1 MSRSLKSVTAG
12 GNDKASRVAKEAF
25 TTFAQNFPT
34 KFYWF
39 SSLKDP
45 YAPHEWQAAFHAA
58 EHRGKISRYR
68 HLVAGRRGGKTLS
81 AAWEVLFYCLFPAE
95 FHMDVHGEQSDRPLH
110 VWALA
115 KDHEVGRP
123 SRDTFQEVI
132 DQAGLIKNK
141 DYTWNKTE
149 KFVTFTES
157 GSRLQFRTAED
168 PQSLRGAGLDILW
181 IDEAAMVPDAE
192 AYNVARPALSDKLGI
207 VITTTTPRGK
217 NWLYEEFWGDVAQA
231 DPRQFRVEYTSID
244 NPYFPKEEWDE
255 VRARYHPIMFKQ
267 EYMASFDA
275 MSGVELHG
283 DWLHYYV
290 YGKPEPQSG
299 DIGLPKDDDG
309 RIRLRKYIGVDP
321 AISQSD
327 SADYFAMCL
336 VGVSPDNT
344 QAFILKTLKERLP
357 FPDQIDKIKEW
368 FHEHRP
374 EFIGIES
381 NAFQRSLEQQA
392 SRMEGLPPIV
402 PIISKGKKAERILP
416 MGPVFKV
423 GKVRLHRSHKDFV
436 DEWVSYDST
445 LRNPKDDLLDAT
457 EIALSAA
464 GVLLPTLAF
473 TPEREGPST
482 LEEEALAHLEASS
495 RKRVAYDPELGQEA

>member
-1 MSRSLKSVTAG
+1 MATSLKSVTAG
-12 GNDKASRVAKEAF
+12 GPDRSGQVAKRAF
-25 TTFAQNFPT
+25 TTFAKNFPT
-34 KFYWF
+34 KLYWF
-39 SSLKDP
+39 ASLKDP
-45 YAPHEWQAAFHAA
+45 YSPHEWQASFHAA
-58 EHRGKISRYR
+58 ENQGKLARYR

-95 FHMDVHGEQSDRPLH
+95 FHMDVHQKQSNRPLH
-110 VWALA
+110 VWVLA

-123 SRDTFQEVI
+123 SRDTFQEVL
-132 DQAGLIKNK
+132 DQAGFVKNK

-149 KFVTFTES
+149 KIVVFTES

-181 IDEAAMVPDAE
+181 IDEAAMIVDAE
-192 AYNVARPALSDKLGI
+192 AYRVARPALSDKLGI
-207 VITTTTPRGK
+207 VITTTTPKGK
-217 NWLYEEFWGDVAQA
+217 NWLYEEFWSDVAQA

-255 VRARYHPIMFKQ
+255 VRAQYHPVMFKQ

-290 YGKPEPQSG
+290 FGTPEAQSG
-299 DIGLPKDDDG
+299 NIGLPKDDDG
-309 RIRLRKYIGVDP
+309 RIRLRKFIGVDP
-321 AISQSD
+321 AISLSD

-336 VGVSPDNT
+336 IGLSPDNT

-381 NAFQRSLEQQA
+381 NAFQRALEQQA

-402 PIISKGKKAERILP
+402 PIISRGKKAERILP
-416 MGPVFKV
+416 MGPVFKI
-423 GKVRLHRSHKDFV
+423 GKVRIHHSHKDFI
-436 DEWVSYDST
+436 DEWVSYDSQ
-445 LRNPKDDLLDAT
+445 LKNPKDDLLDAT

-464 GVLLPTLAF
+464 GVLLPTM
-473 TPEREGPST
+473 TVHDEDRGPASID
-482 LEEEALAHLEASS
+482 EEAWAQIQASRGPRS
-495 RKRVAYDPELGQEA
+495 AFDPELGQEA